1 MDEGER
7 RAGGPLA
14 GRIFYRYM
22 SLAEAEAARRTGLL
36 RGGRPGRTYWT
47 DERYENAQEAGDRL
61 ALEER
66 PEVRLRFTI
75 RNDPELA
82 LEGARVRP
90 RHGRPGGG
98 TKWVALGRV
107 EVEVLDADNLE

>member
-1 MDEGER
+1 
-7 RAGGPLA
+7 
-14 GRIFYRYM
+14 M
-22 SLAEAEAARRTGLL
+22 SRCKAS
-36 RGGRPGRTYWT
+36 
-47 DERYENAQEAGDRL
+47 DRL

-82 LEGARVRP
+82 LQGARVRP

-98 TKWVALGRV
+98 TEWVALGRV